1 METIGFIG
9 VGKIGLPI
17 CKHLIK
23 AGHRVLGYRRGSLAE
38 FEQAGG
44 IAAKSPADATANA
57 DVVFTCLP
65 SDEALDDVVNG
76 PQGILKAAK
85 SGQIVVE
92 FGSHAVPVKKSYIAP
107 LAKRGAIFIDGEV
120 GGTPGM
126 VEARKGVIYLSGD
139 QKASDLLMPITKSFA
154 EVTLYLGPF
163 GASTTVKVINNIMV
177 GLHIAG
183 TAQAMAIGLRAGV
196 DADLMIKAIANG
208 SGGSAQFGIR
218 APWMAQRKFM
228 PQQGSAPALAHYLER
243 GRELGREA
251 GVGTEL
257 IDCLLDIFHRAL
269 PQIGERDVA
278 SIIEFF
284 EPETKGKGAGSSLP
298 SSIR

>member
-23 AGHRVLGYRRGSLAE
+23 AGHKVLGYRRHPDLLAE
-38 FEQAGG
+38 FKAAGG
-44 IAAKSPADATANA
+44 IAVASPADATAKS

-65 SDEALDDVVNG
+65 SDEALDEVVNG
-76 PQGILKAAK
+76 PHGIAK
-85 SGQIVVE
+85 TAKPGQIVVE

-107 LAKRGAIFIDGEV
+107 LADKGAIFIDGEV

-126 VEARKGVIYLSGD
+126 VEAKKGVIYLSGD
-139 QKASDLLMPITKSFA
+139 KDACDKLLPICKAFADITIF
-154 EVTLYLGPF
+154 LGPF
-163 GASTTVKVINNIMV
+163 GASTTVKTINNIMV

-196 DADLMIKAIANG
+196 DVDLMIKAIANG
-208 SGGSAQFGIR
+208 SGGSTQFGIR

-228 PQQGSAPALAHYLER
+228 PQQGSAAGLMHYIER
-243 GRELGREA
+243 GKELGEQV
-251 GVGTEL
+251 GVETPL
-257 IDCLLDIFHRAL
+257 IDTLLEVFQRAV
-269 PQIGERDVA
+269 PNIGERDVA
-278 SIIEFF
+278 AIIETF
-284 EPETKGKGAGSSLP
+284 EPQQRKTASGH
-298 SSIR
+298 

>member
-44 IAAKSPADATANA
+44 IAAKSSADATANA

-65 SDEALDDVVNG
+65 SDDALDDVVNG
-76 PQGILKAAK
+76 PQGILKAVK
-85 SGQIVVE
+85 PGQIVVE

-107 LAKRGAIFIDGEV
+107 LAQKGAIFIDGEV

-139 QKASDLLMPITKSFA
+139 RKAYTLMPITKSFA

-196 DADLMIKAIANG
+196 DVDLMIKAIANG

-228 PQQGSAPALAHYLER
+228 PQQGSAQALAHYPSAAESLE
-243 GRELGREA
+243 EKQA
-251 GVGTEL
+251 
-257 IDCLLDIFHRAL
+257 
-269 PQIGERDVA
+269 
-278 SIIEFF
+278 
-284 EPETKGKGAGSSLP
+284 
-298 SSIR
+298 